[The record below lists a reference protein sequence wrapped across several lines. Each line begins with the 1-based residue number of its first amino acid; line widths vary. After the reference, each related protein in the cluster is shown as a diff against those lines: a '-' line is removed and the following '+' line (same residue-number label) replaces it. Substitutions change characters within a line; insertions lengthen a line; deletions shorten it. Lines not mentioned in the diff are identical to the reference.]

1 MLHNDV
7 IEFPGNEFVAT
18 KTQCSRKLASVLL
31 YRIVTAITVLH
42 LEARPWLE
50 EHFFAWRPYIW
61 SDENRF

>member
-42 LEARPWLE
+42 LLGARPWLE
-50 EHFFAWRPYIW
+50 EHIRMAAIW